1 MPTGFALHE
10 PYVLAFEPSFVEI
23 RHIETGLM
31 TQVIQGTN
39 IRLLFADTPSVVNNA
54 NAVHPYAQQNPYGY
68 GYNPYG
74 AQQPHHYGP
83 DQQTRHPQGGRDEIL
98 FVSDDRVL
106 ALRPMAH
113 TQPPYVADNMSIHS
127 LSRA

>member
-1 MPTGFALHE
+1 MLALHE

-54 NAVHPYAQQNPYGY
+54 NAMHPYTQQNPYG
-68 GYNPYG
+68 
-74 AQQPHHYGP
+74 
-83 DQQTRHPQGGRDEIL
+83 
-98 FVSDDRVL
+98 
-106 ALRPMAH
+106 
-113 TQPPYVADNMSIHS
+113 
-127 LSRA
+127 